1 VSPPALLIYNPRAG
15 RWALASLVDPMVAVL
30 EERGEAIEV
39 RATEGPGHATELAR
53 RAVAAGAP
61 TIYAFGG
68 DGTLRETAAGMLG
81 AAVPLGALPGGTT
94 NVVVRALGLPIRP
107 LAAARA
113 LVGAEP
119 RALDVG
125 LCNDEPFLMQLS
137 AGLDAVALARVHLGW
152 KRILGR
158 TAVAAVGLATWLRY
172 RCPQLEL
179 TADGHPLQ
187 ATFFGICNLPLYGG
201 PFRLAPEARPD
212 DGRLDLVLFR
222 GDTRGAT
229 LAFALDLVRGRH
241 VARADTSF
249 FQVGEVRLPE
259 RPLQAQLD
267 GDPRLLR
274 GALVRLADEPL
285 TVLAPRGRQSPS
297 RNSAND
303 TRT

>member
-1 VSPPALLIYNPRAG
+1 VSPPALLLYNPRAG
-15 RWALASLVDPMVAVL
+15 RWALASLVDPIVAVL
-30 EERGEAIEV
+30 EQRGAAIAV

-61 TIYAFGG
+61 AIYAFGG
-68 DGTLRETAAGMLG
+68 DGTLRETCAGMLG
-81 AAVPLGALPGGTT
+81 TAVPLGALPGGTT
-94 NVVVRALGLPIRP
+94 NVVVRALGLPLRP

-113 LVGAEP
+113 LVDAEP

-137 AGLDAVALARVHLGW
+137 AGLDAVALARVHRGW
-152 KRILGR
+152 KRLLGR
-158 TAVAAVGLATWLRY
+158 AAVGTAGLATWVRY

-222 GDTRGAT
+222 GETRRAT
-229 LAFALDLVRGRH
+229 LAFALDVVRGRH
-241 VARADTSF
+241 VGRADTSF
-249 FQVGEVRLPE
+249 FQVEEVRLPE

-267 GDPRLLR
+267 GDARLLR
-274 GALVRLADEPL
+274 GGVVRLADGRL
-285 TVLAPRGRQSPS
+285 QVLAPRGRQSPS
-297 RNSAND
+297 RNSASG
-303 TRT
+303 TRI